1 MEAGQDLARSI
12 TKRAN
17 LRDLALDD
25 WQESTTMEQFLSV
38 FTRCPSLKTLRLK
51 QPSAP
56 AGVDGTDIGRIC
68 PDLRDISYDGSS
80 VMDGNDKWP
89 LEVMETLRE
98 NQMESLEYQSASHC
112 RLDDATAVKT
122 LLRHSSSLWQIKIIS
137 PVTSSAVRMILETCK
152 ALEVLQISRST
163 VELCDAIA
171 SPWACSKMTSLTL
184 SIKISPSSSP
194 PGTEF
199 VPSYLQE
206 PPTPLSAGEKNI
218 FTQLEVFYRQ
228 IGKLTGLRHLNI
240 DRTEYSEHGSIVG
253 RSNLRDRPLPG
264 MLILSTNRAGRPG
277 FLDLLGGLSKLET
290 VEGAI
295 FPETADRMMS
305 EFTREFTWIFQLSP
319 YFRFDNASPS
329 LEALTRNLRHIR
341 QLETTDPTLVH
352 LLAFH
357 PAALNQLQS
366 LDLYLYD
373 DKTSF
378 FPTTDSPEPGMAL
391 GNNIQAIRRI
401 LEGCHNLQVLSLGI
415 TDCFKKADK
424 TVAFQEIMS
433 ACPTESLESI
443 KLYFETQDPGFYQQQ
458 HLPSFIALQDVFIR
472 ASTNHMHSS
481 TLAFLVRCPNLV
493 RLEMDSVDDCVLFDL
508 ADTLQA
514 FCPNLVELV
523 WTDNNYEDEYTAAV
537 LGSSRLGWRVLTTPW
552 HVGFGP
558 LTYEAVM
565 RSAETLEELKMSAWG
580 SSSSE
585 VRWRFY
591 LDMLCSARNL
601 RKLTGLDGQTRS
613 MHESTIEVHAEK
625 AFKQHIESSGGRTWV
640 LGPLMKYLGMQVI
653 GVPRPDVVCRDN
665 GTPLRSWMVDELDDS
680 RRYEVQRWIYEQL
693 GRMTGLEELVL
704 GVVDICLE
712 DVGDYMPEEDVNDEG
727 ISLTELEDEMEEDD
741 WLNRLINYQSLEFSL
756 ESGLELLSGLKV
768 LELLDVKSTAHR
780 IGVEE
785 LEWMHVHWPKLKEIK
800 GLVTERKWA
809 GDGEEGIKVKQD
821 VEAWIAAHPHGI
833 GSSYY

>member
-1 MEAGQDLARSI
+1 MSDTSF
-12 TKRAN
+12 
-17 LRDLALDD
+17 
-25 WQESTTMEQFLSV
+25 S
-38 FTRCPSLKTLRLK
+38 SL
-51 QPSAP
+51 
-56 AGVDGTDIGRIC
+56 
-68 PDLRDISYDGSS
+68 
-80 VMDGNDKWP
+80 P
-89 LEVMETLRE
+89 LEIVQLIADHLDQYSLSQCSLVCHAWHSTF
-98 NQMESLEYQSASHC
+98 ESSF
-112 RLDDATAVKT
+112 
-122 LLRHSSSLWQIKIIS
+122 W
-137 PVTSSAVRMILETCK
+137 
-152 ALEVLQISRST
+152 RS
-163 VELCDAIA
+163 V
-171 SPWACSKMTSLTL
+171 
-184 SIKISPSSSP
+184 
-194 PGTEF
+194 
-199 VPSYLQE
+199 
-206 PPTPLSAGEKNI
+206 
-218 FTQLEVFYRQ
+218 
-228 IGKLTGLRHLNI
+228 
-240 DRTEYSEHGSIVG
+240 
-253 RSNLRDRPLPG
+253 
-264 MLILSTNRAGRPG
+264 
-277 FLDLLGGLSKLET
+277 
-290 VEGAI
+290 
-295 FPETADRMMS
+295 
-305 EFTREFTWIFQLSP
+305 QLSP

-329 LEALTRNLRHIR
+329 LEALTRNLHHIR
-341 QLETTDPTLVH
+341 QLETSDPTLVH

-391 GNNIQAIRRI
+391 GNNVQAISRI
-401 LEGCHNLQVLSLGI
+401 LGGCHNLQVLSLGI

-433 ACPTESLESI
+433 ACPTGSLESI
-443 KLYFETQDPGFYQQQ
+443 KLYFETQDPGFCYRNTSRSIITNHVQNYQSDVDQQQ
-458 HLPSFIALQDVFIR
+458 RLPSFIALQDVFIR

-508 ADTLQA
+508 AGTLQA

-523 WTDNNYEDEYTAAV
+523 WTDNDYEDEYIAVV
-537 LGSSRLGWRVLTTPW
+537 LGSSRLGWRVLTAPW

-558 LTYEAVM
+558 LSCEAVM

-601 RKLTGLDGQTRS
+601 RILTGLDGQTRS
-613 MHESTIEVHAEK
+613 MNESTIEVHAEK
-625 AFKQHIESSGGRTWV
+625 AFKQHIESGGGRTWV
-640 LGPLMKYLGMQVI
+640 LGSLMKHLGMQVI

-727 ISLTELEDEMEEDD
+727 ISLTKLEDDMEEDG

>member
-1 MEAGQDLARSI
+1 MEAGQYLARSI

-80 VMDGNDKWP
+80 DMDGNDKWP

-305 EFTREFTWIFQLSP
+305 EFTREFTWIS
-319 YFRFDNASPS
+319 
-329 LEALTRNLRHIR
+329 
-341 QLETTDPTLVH
+341 
-352 LLAFH
+352 
-357 PAALNQLQS
+357 ALNQLQS

-378 FPTTDSPEPGMAL
+378 FPTTDSPESGMAL
-391 GNNIQAIRRI
+391 GNNIQAISRI

-415 TDCFKKADK
+415 TDCFTKADK

-433 ACPTESLESI
+433 ACPTGSLESI
-443 KLYFETQDPGFYQQQ
+443 KLYFETQDPGF
-458 HLPSFIALQDVFIR
+458 L
-472 ASTNHMHSS
+472 
-481 TLAFLVRCPNLV
+481 

-508 ADTLQA
+508 AGTLQA

-523 WTDNNYEDEYTAAV
+523 WTDNDYEDEYIAVV
-537 LGSSRLGWRVLTTPW
+537 LGSSRLGWRVLTAPW

-558 LTYEAVM
+558 LSCEAVM

-601 RKLTGLDGQTRS
+601 RILTGLDGQTRS
-613 MHESTIEVHAEK
+613 MNESTIEVHAEK
-625 AFKQHIESSGGRTWV
+625 AFKQHIESGGGRTWV
-640 LGPLMKYLGMQVI
+640 LGSLMKYLGMQVI

-727 ISLTELEDEMEEDD
+727 ISLTKLEDDMEEDG

-768 LELLDVKSTAHR
+768 LGLLDVKSTAHR

-809 GDGEEGIKVKQD
+809 GDDEEGIKVKQD
-821 VEAWIAAHPHGI
+821 VEAWIAAHPH
-833 GSSYY
+833 